1 MLQQKQDELALL
13 ITTEMGKTLTDLVSQ
28 LQVGSVFVNAVV
40 RSDSR
45 LPIGGV
51 KKSGMGRELGVVG
64 IREFCATKTTYI
76 A

>member
-51 KKSGMGRELGVVG
+51 KKSGMGRELSVVG